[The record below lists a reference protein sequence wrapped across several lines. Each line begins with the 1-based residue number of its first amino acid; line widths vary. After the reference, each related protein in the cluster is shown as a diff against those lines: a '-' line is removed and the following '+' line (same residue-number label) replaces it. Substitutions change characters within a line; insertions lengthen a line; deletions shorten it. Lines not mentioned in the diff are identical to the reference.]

1 MSETQRMHFV
11 PKTYLKRFSIEK
23 MKAGTKEYYINA
35 LSKNNI
41 QGNIE
46 SRNVRRICKED
57 DLYKL
62 PGDTE
67 DERMLIENTYKKLY
81 EDGYDALYKLMIDET
96 RDQITHEERYSIV
109 GFVVSLFFRNNAWN
123 TFFNKAMNDVYEKA
137 YNLSKAN
144 GKESFYFEDM
154 VISLTGKT
162 LDELKQENKIKDT
175 PMIAVTAIQ
184 RIFELVRLRVN
195 NDFISIVKTRGDFE
209 FITSDNPVSFKGK
222 NVNNRPIP
230 FDPNNSLWL
239 PIDANHLL
247 QIEPW
252 ASELDWKMIGRT
264 KDLIGFPGLIPSMS
278 NNFQFHQASEYLLGT
293 ETGLK
298 RFQEKPLGILEG
310 RIK

>member
-35 LSKNNI
+35 LSKNDI
-41 QGNIE
+41 QGKIEPRNI
-46 SRNVRRICKED
+46 RRICKED
-57 DLYKL
+57 NLYKL
-62 PGDTE
+62 PGETV
-67 DERMLIENTYKKLY
+67 DERMLIENIYKELY
-81 EDGYDALYKLMIDET
+81 EDGYDTLYKLMVDET
-96 RDQITHEERYSIV
+96 KDQITYKERYSIV

-123 TFFNKAMNDVYEKA
+123 NFFSTAMNDLYERA

-144 GKESFYFEDM
+144 GKESFFFEDM
-154 VISLTGKT
+154 EVSLIGKT
-162 LDELKQENKIKDT
+162 LDELQQENKKEDT

-184 RIFELVRLRVN
+184 RIFELVRLRVT

-222 NVNNRPIP
+222 NVNHRPIP

-264 KDLIGFPGLIPSMS
+264 KDLIGFPGIIPSMS
-278 NNFQFHQASEYLLGT
+278 NNFQFNQASEYLLGT

-298 RFQEKPLGILEG
+298 KFQEKPHGILEG